1 MACGSHA
8 PLREEVRMRRFI
20 LLLTMMA
27 AMLVTLSGIAVAVD
41 LIGTNGPD
49 TLKGTNGSDNLLG
62 RGGDDVLYGFD
73 GRDNLLGGDGK
84 DLVLGGDEVG
94 PLDGDKNLVGGAGND
109 RMNGGEGFDD
119 LMGGGGNDRING
131 ESGPDRI
138 LGQAGDDYLLDGE
151 FRAGERDTLSGADGD
166 DLLDTINRPAK
177 EDIVS
182 CGRGFDR
189 VLADA
194 NDAIAPD
201 CEKVAVGPAAA
212 DRLNQQLENS
222 GFFER
227 FLDGLA
233 PFPEG

>member
-1 MACGSHA
+1 
-8 PLREEVRMRRFI
+8 
-20 LLLTMMA
+20 
-27 AMLVTLSGIAVAVD
+27 
-41 LIGTNGPD
+41 
-49 TLKGTNGSDNLLG
+49 
-62 RGGDDVLYGFD
+62 
-73 GRDNLLGGDGK
+73 
-84 DLVLGGDEVG
+84 LVLGGDEVG

-166 DLLDTINRPAK
+166 DLLDTINRPATK
-177 EDIVS
+177 DIVS